1 MSFAASLAPLAV
13 LAVLL
18 AFASDALAQSGN
30 DVGQNL
36 GDLLRHYAGELYAG
50 VIAVVSLVFL
60 LNRRY
65 SELGLFLVASI
76 VVGWLVFSPD
86 QIADTA
92 RSIGDQVLK

>member
-1 MSFAASLAPLAV
+1 M
-13 LAVLL
+13 LL